1 MQQLLNAMP
10 WQKEMESSK
19 SISDALIRIR
29 SITRSAARMV
39 SEIYYTHVSIHSEL
53 NYLLPGR
60 LIHTIFSHFSLLTLV
75 MTIDLWRK
83 VENQKRIFWFL
94 SQCTTWIQNW
104 HLTWESNTNTCSSFL
119 LLFHCAYFSSHAL
132 PTCILKWLQPF
143 HHFRLEEKRAVAS
156 EN

>member
-1 MQQLLNAMP
+1 
-10 WQKEMESSK
+10 MESSM

-29 SITRSAARMV
+29 SITRSAARML
-39 SEIYYTHVSIHSEL
+39 SEIYYAHVSIHREL

-104 HLTWESNTNTCSSFL
+104 HLT
-119 LLFHCAYFSSHAL
+119 
-132 PTCILKWLQPF
+132 
-143 HHFRLEEKRAVAS
+143 
-156 EN
+156 